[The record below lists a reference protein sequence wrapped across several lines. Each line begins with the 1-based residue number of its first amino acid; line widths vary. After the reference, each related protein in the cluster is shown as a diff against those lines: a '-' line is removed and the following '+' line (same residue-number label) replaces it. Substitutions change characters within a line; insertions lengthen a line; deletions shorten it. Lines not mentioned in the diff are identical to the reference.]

1 MLELWE
7 LTMGCRIQKIVRVPE
22 KFENRILYLD
32 AVMKPSCTTRKLT
45 FFKF

>member
-7 LTMGCRIQKIVRVPE
+7 LTMGCRIQKTVRVPK

-32 AVMKPSCTTRKLT
+32 AVMKPGCTTRKLT
-45 FFKF
+45 PFKF

>member
-7 LTMGCRIQKIVRVPE
+7 LTMGCRIQKIVRLAE

-32 AVMKPSCTTRKLT
+32 AVAKPSCTTRKLT
-45 FFKF
+45 PFKY

>member
-22 KFENRILYLD
+22 KFKNRILYLD
-32 AVMKPSCTTRKLT
+32 AVAKPSSTTRKLPP
-45 FFKF
+45 FKF